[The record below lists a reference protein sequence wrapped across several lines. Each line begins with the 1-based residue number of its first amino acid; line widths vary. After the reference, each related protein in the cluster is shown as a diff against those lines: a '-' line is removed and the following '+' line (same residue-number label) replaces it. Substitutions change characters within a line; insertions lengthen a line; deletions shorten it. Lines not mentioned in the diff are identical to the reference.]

1 MAWALPLLLVAIYF
15 VSMTITSLISNYGI
29 ISYLRT
35 TGSMYFCD
43 SSGMTLDWHIRS
55 IQMTLWTWIPQCW
68 TPFGNPTCSLQTK
81 REQTSM
87 RLRQTTNC
95 FGYSR
100 MEMSFTASGD
110 HFFFFLNKN
119 KNGESGW
126 CSQHVLL
133 SDITNSVCHVANWI
147 RTSTSM
153 CCSLSL

>member
-29 ISYLRT
+29 ISYRRT

-81 REQTSM
+81 REQTST
-87 RLRQTTNC
+87 RLPQTTNC

-110 HFFFFLNKN
+110 HVLFLFFKHKWWIWLHQPARTSLRHHKFSLSRCQLNKN
-119 KNGESGW
+119 
-126 CSQHVLL
+126 L
-133 SDITNSVCHVANWI
+133 
-147 RTSTSM
+147 

>member
-1 MAWALPLLLVAIYF
+1 MHRHMAWALPLLLVAIYF

-110 HFFFFLNKN
+110 HVFFVFFKIKMVNLAAPA
-119 KNGESGW
+119 STYF
-126 CSQHVLL
+126 SQ
-133 SDITNSVCHVANWI
+133 
-147 RTSTSM
+147 TSQIQFVT
-153 CCSLSL
+153 LPTE